1 MEKEEADK
9 LMKIRGKTKGS
20 ELLTLKKYIEAK
32 YGREGVKKLE
42 KKMTELGYPLY
53 FDEIKPAHWYP
64 EALNILAMIA
74 AKEMFNWKDLF
85 EIGYNSPVFSF
96 GVKVFIKFLPLSL
109 FLKEVPKIWRKFVD
123 VGTLEISQ
131 FNEKEKYIIIRFKD
145 YKFHSEM
152 CRYYEGFFLRISEYV
167 IKSGKV
173 TIEET
178 KCIYK
183 GDPFHEFIVK
193 WE

>member
-53 FDEIKPAHWYP
+53 FDEIKPAHWYS
-64 EALNILAMIA
+64 EALTVLAIIV
-74 AKEMFNWKDLF
+74 AKEIFNWKDLF
-85 EIGYNSPVFSF
+85 EFGYNSPVFSF
-96 GVKVFIKFLPLSL
+96 GVRVFIKFLPLPL

-123 VGTLEISQ
+123 VGTLETSQ

-152 CRYYEGFFLRISEYV
+152 CRYYEGFFLRIAEYV
-167 IKSGKV
+167 IKSGKI

-183 GDPFHEFIVK
+183 GDSFHEFIVK